1 MANTSIGAQ
10 LYTLRDYMKTPTDI
24 AKTLRA
30 LRKIGYEAVQVSGI
44 GPIAPR
50 DLKKML
56 DGEGLVACATHTGY
70 DELVKETERVIEE
83 HKMLG
88 ASHVACPGLSPE
100 YHNGEGYRTVARELS
115 KVGKVLKAHGIT
127 LSYHNHGIEFEKY
140 GDRIGLEILY
150 EESEPDCL
158 QAEIDTY
165 WVQYGGGDPA
175 AWCRKLAGRLP
186 LLHLKDMGIQDNKQ
200 IMMEVGEGNLDWGAI
215 LKACKAAG
223 TEWYLVEQD
232 VCQRHPLESLKISLE
247 NMKGMGLS

>member
-24 AKTLRA
+24 AKTLRE

-56 DGEGLVACATHTGY
+56 DDEGLIACATHTGY
-70 DELVKETERVIEE
+70 DELVKETGRVIED

-100 YHNGEGYRTVARELS
+100 YHNGEGYKTVARELS

-175 AWCRKLAGRLP
+175 VWCRKLAGRLP

-232 VCQRHPLESLKISLE
+232 VCQRHPLESLRISLE
-247 NMKGMGLS
+247 NMKRMGLS

>member
-24 AKTLRA
+24 AKTLRE

-56 DGEGLVACATHTGY
+56 DDEGLIACATHTGY
-70 DELVKETERVIEE
+70 DELVKETGRVIED

-100 YHNGEGYRTVARELS
+100 YHNGEGYKTVARELS

-175 AWCRKLAGRLP
+175 VWCRKLAGRLP

-247 NMKGMGLS
+247 NMQAMGLS